1 MLSRVVHRSSSV
13 FRTNLSF
20 RLFSQSAFAVH
31 STHRVEKQG
40 DVAVMKIDLPNTTE
54 NVLNKALFAEM
65 NETLDRLQSDQSV
78 KAIVVMSG
86 KPNSFVAGADI
97 QMFKAE
103 KTAAG
108 VSNLLREGQK
118 QLLTIELSQ
127 KPIVAAIM
135 GSCMGG
141 GLEIALACHYRI
153 AVNDKK
159 TLLGLPEVTLGI
171 MPGDGG
177 TQRLPKLTTVQNVLD
192 LTLTGKRIKANKA
205 MKIGIVD
212 RVIQP
217 LGDGICTSTETTHK
231 YLEEIAVQSAR
242 ELANGKLKINRDKG
256 FVHNATQAVM
266 TSKFV
271 LDNVILKMAKNKL
284 IKLTNGNY
292 PAPLKILDV
301 VRTAYLDPKNG
312 YEAEAKAFGEL
323 SQTFQSKALFGLFE
337 GSTNAKKNKYG
348 KGLPVNEIAVVGAGF
363 MGAGIANVTINK
375 GIRTVLLDA
384 NQAGV
389 ERGQNHVATHLNR
402 QLKRQKIS
410 KLEREKIYNHLVP
423 TIDYSAMKNADVV
436 IEAVFEDLPL
446 KHKVIRQIENV
457 VGPNTIIAS
466 NTSAL
471 PIKDIAA
478 ASSRSDKVIGMHY
491 FSPVEKM
498 QLLEI
503 ITHDGTSKETLATAA
518 QLGLKQGKLVVVVK
532 DCPGFFVVRCL
543 SPMMSEIVRLLQE
556 GVEPSELDKLTTK
569 FGFPVGAATLADE
582 AGLDVAEHVAR
593 YLGTALGPR
602 VHGGSVDLLSE
613 LVRAGHKGRKTSKGI
628 FVYGDGAKGSKKVN
642 QEAAKLFEKYKLTP
656 IKSVSSP
663 EDRQLRLVSRFVNEA
678 LLCLEEGVISSPSD
692 GDIASVFGLG
702 FPPFW
707 GGPFRFVDL
716 YGAGKLVAAM
726 DRFAG
731 VYESVQFEPCQL
743 LRNHAKSGGQF
754 YS

>member
-65 NETLDRLQSDQSV
+65 NETLDRVRLKRFLFYSYKFQLQSDQSV

-312 YEAEAKAFGEL
+312 YEAEAK
-323 SQTFQSKALFGLFE
+323 
-337 GSTNAKKNKYG
+337 
-348 KGLPVNEIAVVGAGF
+348 V
-363 MGAGIANVTINK
+363 
-375 GIRTVLLDA
+375 
-384 NQAGV
+384 
-389 ERGQNHVATHLNR
+389 R
-402 QLKRQKIS
+402 QF
-410 KLEREKIYNHLVP
+410 
-423 TIDYSAMKNADVV
+423 D
-436 IEAVFEDLPL
+436 F
-446 KHKVIRQIENV
+446 
-457 VGPNTIIAS
+457 
-466 NTSAL
+466 
-471 PIKDIAA
+471 
-478 ASSRSDKVIGMHY
+478 
-491 FSPVEKM
+491 
-498 QLLEI
+498 
-503 ITHDGTSKETLATAA
+503 
-518 QLGLKQGKLVVVVK
+518 
-532 DCPGFFVVRCL
+532 
-543 SPMMSEIVRLLQE
+543 IV
-556 GVEPSELDKLTTK
+556 
-569 FGFPVGAATLADE
+569 FPVLFSIFNC
-582 AGLDVAEHVAR
+582 L
-593 YLGTALGPR
+593 
-602 VHGGSVDLLSE
+602 SVDL
-613 LVRAGHKGRKTSKGI
+613 K
-628 FVYGDGAKGSKKVN
+628 
-642 QEAAKLFEKYKLTP
+642 
-656 IKSVSSP
+656 
-663 EDRQLRLVSRFVNEA
+663 
-678 LLCLEEGVISSPSD
+678 
-692 GDIASVFGLG
+692 
-702 FPPFW
+702 
-707 GGPFRFVDL
+707 
-716 YGAGKLVAAM
+716 
-726 DRFAG
+726 
-731 VYESVQFEPCQL
+731 
-743 LRNHAKSGGQF
+743 
-754 YS
+754 